1 MTVHRAKFDP
11 EVLLSAPRRSACVPN
26 PAGTLLA
33 YTQSTYSFESHSSH
47 TELIVLDL
55 SSKKT
60 RVLTNSYSGSPQWLD
75 DNQLIWLKEE
85 SNGNTS
91 FIVAE
96 VSGDSKPYVAGVTPG
111 TVSNL
116 KVTKLSEDHCAFAV
130 SGKANSDG
138 TLFNPSNVKKPV
150 SSGKIYTSLF
160 VRHWD
165 EYTQDEKQTIWIG
178 TLHKSSL
185 SGPESSQYSVSG
197 LKNVFKLFNLPHRV
211 ESPILPFGG
220 SDHFDICPKG
230 VVFVSKDPT
239 LNDALHTKCVCYVCP
254 IPFAAL
260 AESVNPMEAKTIT
273 AKSLEGAL
281 TSPVISPVNNT
292 LAFLAMREDGYE
304 SDKNRVVIAKGVFDK
319 GSETIELFASE
330 DNKGAW
336 DRSPSS
342 LLWAH
347 DDSSLIIKAEDTGRG
362 LVFQVPMGDAKVLTT
377 ANLLNISSTGSV
389 VDVASTPKGL
399 FLTSSSLVESSLYSL
414 VEAKHQGE
422 TKEISSATNNGSS
435 FGLSPSQVSETWWKG
450 ANDHPVHAWV
460 IKPSNFKPGGKYPLA
475 FLVHGGP
482 QGAWNDQ
489 WSTRWNPLIFAEQG
503 YVVVTPN
510 PTGSTGYGQGF
521 TDAIRGSW
529 GGLPYE
535 DLVKCFEH
543 IENNL
548 TFVDTD
554 RAVALG
560 ASYGGFMMNWIQG
573 HELGRKFKA
582 LVTHDGIFST
592 KFSLAAEELYFPI
605 HDLNG
610 IYWKNPESWI
620 KWDPSEF
627 INEWKTPHLVIHSE
641 RDYRLTIAEGLALF
655 NALQLRGVESAL
667 LTFPDE
673 NHWVIKPENSLLW
686 HRAVINW
693 INKYAGLP
701 LWLDKE
707 GNNCF
712 PQDLTPMK

>member
-1 MTVHRAKFDP
+1 MTVRRAKFDP

-304 SDKNRVVIAKGVFDK
+304 SDKNRVVIAKGVFDQ

-362 LVFQVPMGDAKVLTT
+362 LVFQVPMGDAKALTT

-510 PTGSTGYGQGF
+510 PTGSTGYGQGC
-521 TDAIRGSW
+521 IEVW
-529 GGLPYE
+529 GVLRDY

-543 IENNL
+543 MKTISPSW
-548 TFVDTD
+548 TPT
-554 RAVALG
+554 
-560 ASYGGFMMNWIQG
+560 G

-673 NHWVIKPENSLLW
+673 NHWGSLYGLTR
-686 HRAVINW
+686 RAITVSHKI
-693 INKYAGLP
+693 
-701 LWLDKE
+701 
-707 GNNCF
+707 
-712 PQDLTPMK
+712 

>member
-1 MTVHRAKFDP
+1 MTVRKTKFDP
-11 EVLLSAPRRSACVPN
+11 EVLLSAPRRSACIPN
-26 PAGTLLA
+26 PAGTLIA

-47 TELIVLDL
+47 TELIILDL
-55 SSKKT
+55 ASKDT
-60 RVLTNSYSGSPQWLD
+60 IVLTNSYSGTPQWLD
-75 DNQLIWLKEE
+75 NSQLMWLKEE
-85 SNGNTS
+85 NNGNTS
-91 FIVAE
+91 FMVAD
-96 VSGDSKPYVAGVTPG
+96 VLGDSKPYVAGVTPG

-116 KVTKLSEDHCAFAV
+116 KTVKLSNDHFAFAV
-130 SGKANSDG
+130 SGKANLDG

-165 EYTQDEKQTIWIG
+165 EYTQDEKHTIWVG
-178 TLHKSSL
+178 TVYKSPFSRA
-185 SGPESSQYSVSG
+185 ESPQYTISG
-197 LKNVFKLFNLPHRV
+197 LKNVFKLFNLPPRV

-230 VVFVSKDPT
+230 VVFVSKDPS

-254 IPFAAL
+254 IPL
-260 AESVNPMEAKTIT
+260 ATLTESISPMEAKVVT
-273 AKSLEGAL
+273 AASLEGAL

-304 SDKNRVVIAKGVFDK
+304 SDKNRIVIAKGVFDQE
-319 GSETIELFASE
+319 SEPIELFANESGS
-330 DNKGAW
+330 GAW

-342 LLWAH
+342 LTWSH

-362 LVFQVPMGDAKVLTT
+362 LVFQVPMGDAKTLTT

-389 VDVASTPKGL
+389 VDVASTPRGL
-399 FLTSSSLVESSLYSL
+399 FLSSSSLVESSLYSI
-414 VEAKHQGE
+414 VEPKHQGE

-435 FGLSPSQVSETWWKG
+435 FGLSPSQVGETWWKG

-460 IKPSNFKPGGKYPLA
+460 IKPSNYNPHEKYPLA

-482 QGAWNDQ
+482 QGAWADQ

-510 PTGSTGYGQGF
+510 PTGSTGYGQAF

-543 IENNL
+543 IEKNL

-610 IYWKNPESWI
+610 IYWKNPESWL

-673 NHWVIKPENSLLW
+673 NHWVIKAENSLLW

-701 LWLDKE
+701 LWLDKD

-712 PQDLTPMK
+712 PENTAPLK